1 MACSMALQNVVCIS
15 LLRLGEGIGYKH
27 TCEISAWMELT
38 KTPWSVREEIAAM
51 MEAKL
56 AGGQETGFQP
66 YRKDGAVWFNQR
78 WLLMLGHKGR

>member
-1 MACSMALQNVVCIS
+1 
-15 LLRLGEGIGYKH
+15 
-27 TCEISAWMELT
+27 MELT
-38 KTPWSVREEIAAM
+38 ETPWSVREEIAAM
-51 MEAKL
+51 MEAEL